1 MSDEIDKR
9 SPMIASR
16 LLIAT
21 HNVRQLIERIKE
33 VEDDPQM
40 TGADKLSE
48 IKKIKAEIG
57 KLNGEIDTIKKEIT
71 LMKMYSVN

>member
-1 MSDEIDKR
+1 MSDEMNKR
-9 SPMIASR
+9 APMIASR